1 MSNADN
7 KAELDLQELIKK
19 SEAQDNFPEVPL
31 DEFIPPTFEEWKSA
45 CIALLKGADFNRKL
59 FTKTYENITF
69 SPMYFHADTEPI
81 QPAKSY
87 PGFGDYLRGVEAN
100 GYVNAPW
107 GIAQACDETLPEDN
121 NELLQ
126 HEIAKGSTIYNV
138 KLDCATRKAK
148 DARDCK
154 HIGNGGV
161 SLTTLGDVETLLKGL
176 KLDKYPLYV
185 YAGESSLPLLAL
197 IIAAV
202 KKNSGNVDNL
212 RKAIGANPIG
222 AAVVAVATKKNGGD
236 VTNLRGVIGANP
248 IGAYVS
254 NGTLTQSLDKL
265 FDEAATSAKW
275 AVKNAPNV
283 KTLFVQSDVFSNGGA
298 NDIQEVAYTIST
310 GVAYLRAL
318 LERGLTIDEAASQIM
333 FGFSMGANFF
343 MQIAKLR
350 AVRPIWAQIVK
361 TFGGNEESQK
371 IHVHGRPAKFFATVY
386 DPYVN
391 LLRETTQLFSGVVG
405 GVDSFENS
413 TFDEPVRKGDEFS
426 RRIARNMQIILQE
439 EFGLLQPIDPA
450 GGSWAVETLTKEIK
464 EKVWA
469 EFQVIEGKGGIVA
482 ALKEG
487 YPQDAIAKV
496 LDARFKAAETRKDRI
511 VGNNMYAN
519 MTEER
524 IDARAESQADNLA
537 ARTAAIE
544 AYLANVDAKDALAN
558 VNADDAETVIAAAA
572 KGATI
577 AELRQ
582 ALGTAEV
589 EEIKAIEA
597 HRWSERFE
605 ALREVTEKFKAATGD
620 NVKIFLANMGPIPQ
634 HKARADFTTGFLQVG
649 AFDVLGNNGFATVDE
664 AAQAAKESGAD
675 AVVICSTDATYPE
688 IIPALAPKLHEAL
701 PNATV
706 FLAGAAPADLKETY
720 DAAGIDEYI
729 HVKANCYKI
738 LQALQ
743 AKKGM
748 K

>member
-1 MSNADN
+1 MSNAEN
-7 KAELDLQELIKK
+7 TELDIQALIKK
-19 SEAQDNFPEVPL
+19 AEAQENFPEVPL
-31 DEFIPPTFEEWKSA
+31 DEFTPPTYDEWKEA
-45 CIALLKGADFNRKL
+45 CIALLKGAPFEKKL
-59 FTKTYENITF
+59 FTKTYEGITF

-81 QPAKSY
+81 QPVNSY

-107 GIAQACDETLPEDN
+107 GIAQACDETLPKEN
-121 NELLQ
+121 NELLKR
-126 HEIAKGSTIYNV
+126 EIEKGSTIYNIKV
-138 KLDCATRKAK
+138 DCATKKAK
-148 DARDCK
+148 DARECK
-154 HIGNGGV
+154 HIGKGGV
-161 SLTTLGDVETLLKGL
+161 SLTTLGDVTSLLKGL
-176 KLDKYPLYV
+176 KLDTYPLYV

-197 IIAAV
+197 IVAAV
-202 KKNSGNVDNL
+202 
-212 RKAIGANPIG
+212 
-222 AAVVAVATKKNGGD
+222 KKNGGD
-236 VTNLRGVIGANP
+236 VAKLRGVIGANP
-248 IGAYVS
+248 IGAYVG
-254 NGTLTQSLDKL
+254 NGTLTQDLDKL
-265 FDEAATSAKW
+265 FDEAATAAKW
-275 AVKNAPNV
+275 TIKNAPAV
-283 KTLFVQSDVFSNGGA
+283 KTIFVQSDVFSNGGA
-298 NDIQEVAYTIST
+298 NDVQEVTYTISA

-371 IHVHGRPAKFFATVY
+371 IHIHGRPAKFFATVY

-391 LLRETTQLFSGVVG
+391 MLRETTQLFSGVVG

-464 EKVWA
+464 EKIWA
-469 EFQVIEGKGGIVA
+469 EFQVVEGKGGIVA
-482 ALKEG
+482 AIKEG
-487 YPQDAIAKV
+487 YPQDAIVKV

-524 IDARAESQADNLA
+524 IDARAESQAENLKV
-537 ARTAAIE
+537 RKVTIDV
-544 AYLANVDAKDALAN
+544 YLSTVNAKDALAN
-558 VNADDAETVIAAAA
+558 VKADDAETVIAAAE

-589 EEIKAIEA
+589 EEIKSIEA

-605 ALREVTEKFKAATGD
+605 ALREKTEKFKAETGD
-620 NVKIFLANMGPIPQ
+620 NVKVFLANMGPIPQ

-664 AAQAAKESGAD
+664 AAKAAKESGAD

-706 FLAGAAPADLKETY
+706 FLAGAAPADLKATY

-748 K
+748 A

>member
-1 MSNADN
+1 MSNEKNAS
-7 KAELDLQELIKK
+7 AELDLQALIRRA
-19 SEAQDNFPEVPL
+19 EAQETFPEVPL
-31 DEFIPPTFEEWKSA
+31 DEFTPPTYEEWKEA
-45 CIALLKGADFNRKL
+45 CIALLKGAPFEKKL
-59 FTKTYENITF
+59 FTKTYEGITF
-69 SPMYFHADTEPI
+69 SPMYFHSDTEPI
-81 QPAKSY
+81 QPAKSF
-87 PGFGDYLRGVEAN
+87 PGMGDYLRGVEAN

-107 GIAQACDETLPEDN
+107 KIAQACDETFPKEN
-121 NELLQ
+121 NELLKR
-126 HEIAKGSTIYNV
+126 EIEKGSTVYNV
-138 KLDCATRKAK
+138 KVDCATRKAK
-148 DARDCK
+148 DARECE
-154 HIGNGGV
+154 HIGKHGV
-161 SLTTLGDVETLLKGL
+161 SLTTLGDVESLLKDL
-176 KLDKYPLYV
+176 KLDQYPLYV
-185 YAGESSLPLLAL
+185 YAGESSLPLFAL
-197 IIAAV
+197 IVAAV
-202 KKNSGNVDNL
+202 
-212 RKAIGANPIG
+212 
-222 AAVVAVATKKNGGD
+222 KKNGGD
-236 VTNLRGVIGANP
+236 VSKLKGVIGANL
-248 IGAYVS
+248 IAEYAA
-254 NGTLTQSLDKL
+254 NGWLGQDLEKL
-265 FDEAATSAKW
+265 FDEAATVAKW
-275 AVKNAPNV
+275 AIKNSPELKTIFVKSN
-283 KTLFVQSDVFSNGGA
+283 VFSNGGA
-298 NDIQEVAYTIST
+298 NDIQEVAYTLAA

-361 TFGGNEESQK
+361 AFGGNEESQK
-371 IHVHGRPAKFFATVY
+371 IHIHGRPAKFFKTVY

-391 LLRETTQLFSGVVG
+391 MLRDTTELFSGVVG

-450 GGSWAVETLTKEIK
+450 GGSWAVENLTKQIK
-464 EKVWA
+464 EKIWA
-469 EFQVIEGKGGIVA
+469 EFQVIESKGGIVA

-487 YPQDAIAKV
+487 YPQDEIAKI
-496 LDARFKAAETRKDRI
+496 LEARFKAAETRKDRI
-511 VGNNMYAN
+511 VGNNMYPN

-524 IDARAESQADNLA
+524 IDARAESQAENMKIRKVTIDV
-537 ARTAAIE
+537 
-544 AYLANVDAKDALAN
+544 YLSTVDAKDALAA
-558 VNADDAETVIAAAA
+558 VKADDAETVIAAAE

-577 AELRQ
+577 AEIRK

-589 EEIKAIEA
+589 PEIKNIAA

-605 ALREVTEKFKAATGD
+605 ALREKTEKFKAEKND

-649 AFDVLGNNGFATVDE
+649 AFQVLGNNGFKTVDE
-664 AAQAAKESGAD
+664 AAAAAKESGAD

-743 AKKGM
+743 QKKGM
-748 K
+748 N

>member
-1 MSNADN
+1 MSN
-7 KAELDLQELIKK
+7 AELDLQALIRKA
-19 SEAQDNFPEVPL
+19 EAQENFPEVPL
-31 DEFIPPTFEEWKSA
+31 DEFTPPTYDEWKEA
-45 CIALLKGADFNRKL
+45 CIALLKGAPFEKKL
-59 FTKTYENITF
+59 FTKTYEGITF

-81 QPAKSY
+81 QPAKSF
-87 PGFGDYLRGVEAN
+87 PGMGDYLRGVEAN

-107 GIAQACDETLPEDN
+107 KIAQACDETFAEEN
-121 NELLQ
+121 NELLK
-126 HEIAKGSTIYNV
+126 HEIEKGSTVYNV
-138 KLDCATRKAK
+138 KVDCATRKAK
-148 DARDCK
+148 DARECK
-154 HIGNGGV
+154 HIGKGGC

-176 KLDKYPLYV
+176 KLDQYPLYV

-197 IIAAV
+197 IVAAV
-202 KKNSGNVDNL
+202 
-212 RKAIGANPIG
+212 
-222 AAVVAVATKKNGGD
+222 KKNGGD
-236 VTNLRGVIGANP
+236 VSKLKGVIGANP
-248 IGAYVS
+248 IAEYAA
-254 NGTLTQSLDKL
+254 NGKLTQDLDKL
-265 FDEAATSAKW
+265 FDEAAKSAKW
-275 AVKNAPNV
+275 ALKNAPELKTIFV
-283 KTLFVQSDVFSNGGA
+283 KSNVFSNGGA
-298 NDIQEVAYTIST
+298 NDIQEVAYTISA

-318 LERGLTIDEAASQIM
+318 LDRGLTIDEAASQIM

-361 TFGGNEESQK
+361 AFGGNEESQK
-371 IHVHGRPAKFFATVY
+371 IHVHGRPAKFFKTVY

-391 LLRETTQLFSGVVG
+391 MLRDTTELFSGVVG

-450 GGSWAVETLTKEIK
+450 GGSWAVENLTKEIK
-464 EKVWA
+464 EKIWA

-487 YPQDAIAKV
+487 YPQEEIAKV
-496 LDARFKAAETRKDRI
+496 CDARFKAAETRKDRI
-511 VGNNMYAN
+511 VGNNMYPN

-524 IDARAESQADNLA
+524 IDARPESQAENMK

-544 AYLANVDAKDALAN
+544 NYLSTVDSAAVKDALAA
-558 VNADDAETVIAAAA
+558 VKDGCACCAIAAAE

-577 AELRQ
+577 AEIRQ
-582 ALGTAEV
+582 ALGTADV
-589 EEIKAIEA
+589 EEIKAIAA

-605 ALREVTEKFKAATGD
+605 ALREKTENFKAKTGD

-649 AFDVLGNNGFATVDE
+649 AFQVLGNNGFKTVDD
-664 AAQAAKESGAD
+664 AAAAAKESGAD

-688 IIPALAPKLHEAL
+688 IVPALAPKLHEAL

-706 FLAGAAPADLKETY
+706 FLAGAAPADKLEEY
-720 DAAGIDEYI
+720 NAAGIDEYI
-729 HVKANCYKI
+729 HVKANCYKVI
-738 LQALQ
+738 QALQ
-743 AKKGM
+743 QKKGM
-748 K
+748 N

>member
-1 MSNADN
+1 MSNAEN
-7 KAELDLQELIKK
+7 KAELDLQALIKK
-19 SEAQDNFPEVPL
+19 AEAQENFPEVPL
-31 DEFIPPTFEEWKSA
+31 DEFTPPTYEEWKQA
-45 CIALLKGADFNRKL
+45 CIELLKGAPFEKKL
-59 FTKTYENITF
+59 FTKTYEGITF

-81 QPAKSY
+81 QPTKSF
-87 PGFGDYLRGVEAN
+87 PGMGDYLRGVNAN

-107 GIAQACDETLPEDN
+107 GIAQACDETLPKEN

-126 HEIAKGSTIYNV
+126 REIAKGSTIYNV
-138 KLDCATRKAK
+138 KVDCATRKAK
-148 DARDCK
+148 DDRQCE
-154 HIGNGGV
+154 HIGKGGV
-161 SLTTLGDVETLLKGL
+161 SLTTLGDVTALLKDL
-176 KLDKYPLYV
+176 KLDTYPLYV
-185 YAGESSLPLLAL
+185 YTGESALPLLAL
-197 IIAAV
+197 IVAAV
-202 KKNSGNVDNL
+202 
-212 RKAIGANPIG
+212 
-222 AAVVAVATKKNGGD
+222 KKNGGD
-236 VTNLRGVIGANP
+236 VAKLKGVIGANP
-248 IGAYVS
+248 IAEYAA
-254 NGTLTQSLDKL
+254 NGWLGQSLDKL

-275 AVKNAPNV
+275 AVKNTPAV
-283 KTLFVQSDVFSNGGA
+283 KTLFVKSDVFSDGGA
-298 NDIQEVAYTIST
+298 NDIQEVAYTVAT

-361 TFGGNEESQK
+361 AFGGNEESQK
-371 IHVHGRPAKFFATVY
+371 MHIHGRPAKFFKTVY

-391 LLRETTQLFSGVVG
+391 MLRDTTELFSGVVG

-464 EKVWA
+464 EKIWA

-487 YPQDAIAKV
+487 YPQDEIAKI
-496 LDARFKAAETRKDRI
+496 LAARFKAAETRKDRI
-511 VGNNMYAN
+511 VGNNMYPN

-524 IDARAESQADNLA
+524 IDARPESQSENMKVRKVTIDV
-537 ARTAAIE
+537 
-544 AYLANVDAKDALAN
+544 YLSTVDAKDALAN
-558 VNADDAETVIAAAA
+558 VKADDAESVIAAAE

-577 AELRQ
+577 AELRE

-589 EEIKAIEA
+589 EEIKNIEA

-605 ALREVTEKFKAATGD
+605 ALREKTEKFKAATGD

-649 AFDVLGNNGFATVDE
+649 AFQVLGNNGFATVDD
-664 AAQAAKESGAD
+664 AAAAAKESGAD
-675 AVVICSTDATYPE
+675 AVVICSTDPTYPE
-688 IIPALAPKLHEAL
+688 IVPALAPKLHEAL
-701 PNATV
+701 PNAIV
-706 FLAGAAPADLKETY
+706 YLAGTAPAEMVEPYKQ
-720 DAAGIDEYI
+720 AGIDDYI
-729 HVKANCYKI
+729 NVRANCYKVI
-738 LQALQ
+738 QALQ
-743 AKKGM
+743 QKKGI
-748 K
+748 

>member
-1 MSNADN
+1 MSNEKNAS
-7 KAELDLQELIKK
+7 AELDLQALIRRA
-19 SEAQDNFPEVPL
+19 EAQENFPDVPL
-31 DEFIPPTFEEWKSA
+31 DEFTPPTYDAWKEA
-45 CIALLKGADFNRKL
+45 CIALLKGAPFEKKL
-59 FTKTYENITF
+59 FTKTYEGITF

-81 QPAKSY
+81 QSTKSF
-87 PGFGDYLRGVEAN
+87 PGMGDYLRGVTAN

-121 NELLQ
+121 NELLK
-126 HEIAKGSTIYNV
+126 HEIDKGSTIYNIKV
-138 KLDCATRKAK
+138 DCATRKGK
-148 DARDCK
+148 DARECE
-154 HIGNGGV
+154 HIGKHGCSV
-161 SLTTLGDVETLLKGL
+161 TTLADAETLLKGL

-202 KKNSGNVDNL
+202 KKQGGDVSKLKGI
-212 RKAIGANPIG
+212 IGANPIAEYVG
-222 AAVVAVATKKNGGD
+222 NGKL
-236 VTNLRGVIGANP
+236 N
-248 IGAYVS
+248 
-254 NGTLTQSLDKL
+254 QSIDKL
-265 FDEAATSAKW
+265 YDEAAAVAKW
-275 AVKNAPNV
+275 AVKNAPEV
-283 KTLFVQSDVFSNGGA
+283 KTLFVKSNVFSNGGA
-298 NDIQEVAYTIST
+298 NDIQEVAYTLAI

-361 TFGGNEESQK
+361 AFGGNEESQK
-371 IHVHGRPAKFFATVY
+371 IHIHGRPAKFFKTVY

-391 LLRETTQLFSGVVG
+391 MLRDTSELFSGVVG

-469 EFQVIEGKGGIVA
+469 EFQVIESKGGIVA

-487 YPQDAIAKV
+487 YPQDEIAKI

-511 VGNNMYAN
+511 VGNNMYPN

-524 IDARAESQADNLA
+524 IDARPESQAENMK
-537 ARTAAIE
+537 ARKSAIE
-544 AYLANVDAKDALAN
+544 SFLANVDAKDALAN
-558 VNADDAETVIAAAA
+558 VKADDVESVIVAAEN
-572 KGATI
+572 GATI
-577 AELRQ
+577 AELRK
-582 ALGTAEV
+582 ALGTADV
-589 EEIKAIEA
+589 EEIKYIDA

-605 ALREVTEKFKAATGD
+605 ALREVTEKFKAEKGD

-649 AFDVLGNNGFATVDE
+649 AFQVLTNNGFPTVDE

-706 FLAGAAPADLKETY
+706 FLAGAAPKDLKETY

-743 AKKGM
+743 KKKGM
-748 K
+748 A

>member
-1 MSNADN
+1 MSN
-7 KAELDLQELIKK
+7 AELDLQALIKK
-19 SEAQDNFPEVPL
+19 AEAQENFPEVPL
-31 DEFIPPTFEEWKSA
+31 DEFTPPTYEQWKEA
-45 CIALLKGADFNRKL
+45 CIALLKGAPFEKKL
-59 FTKTYENITF
+59 FTKTYEGITF

-87 PGFGDYLRGVEAN
+87 PGMGDYLRGTTAN

-107 GIAQACDETLPEDN
+107 GIAQACDETFPAEN

-138 KLDCATRKAK
+138 KVDCATRKAK
-148 DARDCK
+148 DARECK
-154 HIGNGGV
+154 HIGKHGC
-161 SLTTLGDVETLLKGL
+161 SLTTLGDVTALIKGL
-176 KLDKYPLYV
+176 KLDTYPLYV

-197 IIAAV
+197 IVAAY
-202 KKNSGNVDNL
+202 KKQ
-212 RKAIGANPIG
+212 
-222 AAVVAVATKKNGGD
+222 GGD
-236 VTNLRGVIGANP
+236 VSKLKGVIGANP
-248 IGAYVS
+248 IAEYAG

-265 FDEAATSAKW
+265 FDEAAACAKW
-275 AVKNAPNV
+275 TVKNAPNV
-283 KTLFVQSDVFSNGGA
+283 KTIFVKSNVFSNGGA
-298 NDIQEVAYTIST
+298 NDVQEVAYTIAA

-318 LERGLTIDEAASQIM
+318 LDRGLTIDEAASQIM

-361 TFGGNEESQK
+361 AFGGSEEAQK
-371 IHVHGRPAKFFATVY
+371 IHIHGRPAKFFKTVY

-391 LLRETTQLFSGVVG
+391 MLRDTTELFSGVVG

-450 GGSWAVETLTKEIK
+450 GGSWAVETLTKQIK
-464 EKVWA
+464 EKIWA
-469 EFQVIEGKGGIVA
+469 EFQAVEGKGGILE
-482 ALKEG
+482 ALKGG
-487 YPQDAIAKV
+487 YPQDEIANV
-496 LDARFKAAETRKDRI
+496 LAARFKAAETRKDRI
-511 VGNNMYAN
+511 VGNNMYPN

-524 IDARAESQADNLA
+524 IDARPESQAENMKVRKVTIDV
-537 ARTAAIE
+537 
-544 AYLANVDAKDALAN
+544 YLSTVDAKDAIAN
-558 VNADDAETVIAAAA
+558 IKADDVDSVIDAAAN
-572 KGATI
+572 GATI
-577 AELRQ
+577 AEIRK

-605 ALREVTEKFKAATGD
+605 ALRETTEKFKAETGD

-649 AFDVLGNNGFATVDE
+649 AFQVLGNNGFKTVDD
-664 AAQAAKESGAD
+664 AAAAAKESGAD

-688 IIPALAPKLHEAL
+688 IVPALAPKLHEAL

-706 FLAGAAPADLKETY
+706 YLAGAAPADKLEEY
-720 DAAGIDEYI
+720 NAAGIDDYI
-729 HVKANCYKI
+729 HVKANCYKVI
-738 LQALQ
+738 QTLQQ
-743 AKKGM
+743 KKGM
-748 K
+748 N